1 MIRAATISLLAALA
15 LGACQTTGAEVSRA
29 APEYL
34 GVDTFLLD
42 GDLVQFEVA
51 MKGVQSPTELDAYAS
66 CAAAQYTLIRGYG
79 YARHVRTKMKQEG
92 GIWAADAVYTISP
105 SLPSGLRTI
114 DATVEVAE
122 CEANGIPTV

>member
-1 MIRAATISLLAALA
+1 VIRTLTISLLAAL
-15 LGACQTTGAEVSRA
+15 LVSACQTTGSEVSRA

-42 GDLVQFEVA
+42 GDLVQFEVT
-51 MKGVQSPTELDAYAS
+51 MKGAYSPQELDRYAN

-79 YARHVRTKMKQEG
+79 YARHVRTKLKQEG

-105 SLPSGLRTI
+105 SLPRGLRTI
-114 DATVEVAE
+114 DASVKVAD